1 MYKTFEQEEREARD
15 LVWAKRVWFL
25 SFFRVIAFRYLLT
38 PIGTIQRH
46 YGLANKF
53 ISYLDVYV
61 FGIRVA
67 RFHILIPVE

>member
-1 MYKTFEQEEREARD
+1 MYKTPEQKKREAKERAK
-15 LVWAKRVWFL
+15 AKRIWLL

-46 YGLANKF
+46 YHSPDVIL
-53 ISYLDVYV
+53 SYKDVYV
-61 FGIRVA
+61 FGVRVA